1 MKKMTQRL
9 KWGRGE
15 QALGKPSLSGMCQ
28 QDNEPE
34 HTEHRAQNTEHTKHD
49 PHNAH
54 HQAHRPY
61 RTQGAE
67 RAHQTQRT
75 IVESGHQIGQTGP

>member
-34 HTEHRAQNTEHTKHD
+34 HTEHRAQNTEHTNTIHTKHTTK
-49 PHNAH
+49 
-54 HQAHRPY
+54 HRDYTEY
-61 RTQGAE
+61 RE
-67 RAHQTQRT
+67 H
-75 IVESGHQIGQTGP
+75 I

>member
-1 MKKMTQRL
+1 MKKMTQLL

-34 HTEHRAQNTEHTKHD
+34 HTAHRAQNTLNTIHTMHTTKHTD
-49 PHNAH
+49 H
-54 HQAHRPY
+54 
-61 RTQGAE
+61 TE
-67 RAHQTQRT
+67 QREH
-75 IVESGHQIGQTGP
+75 I

>member
-9 KWGRGE
+9 KWGREE

-34 HTEHRAQNTEHTKHD
+34 HTAHRTQSTLNTIHTMHTTKHTDQTEQREHREHTNHW
-49 PHNAH
+49 A
-54 HQAHRPY
+54 QL
-61 RTQGAE
+61 
-67 RAHQTQRT
+67 
-75 IVESGHQIGQTGP
+75 